1 MQILSN
7 LSGFHHLSLKIL
19 LAPLHTLRIRHTYLY
34 ILYIYIFL
42 FSDLSYFDVLLLYNT
57 TIIMSQ
63 VLNLSSV
70 ANWLGEQLEDKDG
83 FVPKTMLCLPIYN
96 GQRDVIGVAQLINKV
111 SF

>member
-1 MQILSN
+1 M
-7 LSGFHHLSLKIL
+7 
-19 LAPLHTLRIRHTYLY
+19 Y
-34 ILYIYIFL
+34 
-42 FSDLSYFDVLLLYNT
+42 LLLY
-57 TIIMSQ
+57 Q